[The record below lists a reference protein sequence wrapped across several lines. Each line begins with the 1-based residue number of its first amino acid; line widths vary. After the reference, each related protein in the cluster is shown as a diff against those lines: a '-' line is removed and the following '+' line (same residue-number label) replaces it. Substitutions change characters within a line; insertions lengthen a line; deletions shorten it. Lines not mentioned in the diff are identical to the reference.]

1 MNGWLIYETE
11 KLPGFSLG
19 LIALAVGN
27 AYADQFIHHDEYKH
41 AVEIKDG
48 EVKDI
53 DNALV
58 ITTGNGSYGVSVA
71 GEGSNLAINNGVIVT
86 TGGLYPSDN
95 SSLSTALTASAIVSE
110 FGGAVILQG
119 KNTIVT
125 TGITQLVC

>member
-1 MNGWLIYETE
+1 MKLK

-27 AYADQFIHHDEYKH
+27 AYAEQFIQHEEHKH
-41 AVEIKDG
+41 AVAIKDG
-48 EVKDI
+48 EVKNGEVKGGEVKYI

-71 GEGSNLAINNGVIVT
+71 GVGSNLTINNGVIVT

-95 SSLSTALTASAIVSE
+95 SSLSTALT
-110 FGGAVILQG
+110 
-119 KNTIVT
+119 
-125 TGITQLVC
+125 

>member
-1 MNGWLIYETE
+1 MKLK

-27 AYADQFIHHDEYKH
+27 AYADQFIQHEEHKH
-41 AVEIKDG
+41 AVAIKDG

-71 GEGSNLAINNGVIVT
+71 GEGSNLTINNGVIVT

-95 SSLSTALTASAIVSE
+95 SPLSSIYS
-110 FGGAVILQG
+110 
-119 KNTIVT
+119 
-125 TGITQLVC
+125 

>member
-1 MNGWLIYETE
+1 MKLK

-27 AYADQFIHHDEYKH
+27 AYAEQFIQHDEPKH
-41 AVEIKDG
+41 VVEIKDG

-71 GEGSNLAINNGVIVT
+71 GKGSNLTINNGVIVT

-95 SSLSTALTASAIVSE
+95 SSLSTAYTASAVVS
-110 FGGAVILQG
+110 
-119 KNTIVT
+119 
-125 TGITQLVC
+125 